1 MSSNVLPFRR
11 TAAALFASIVTSAE
25 RNEAVAWCM
34 RQGPKWKAE
43 IHRCGAQKVGLVI
56 APGAGPGWIIERTPT
71 GLVLADPATFAPVGV
86 FKSMGEVLE
95 ALTMALDA

>member
-11 TAAALFASIVTSAE
+11 TAAAPFASIVTSAE
-25 RNEAVAWCM
+25 HNEAVAWCM
-34 RQGPKWKAE
+34 RRGPKWNAE
-43 IHRCGAQKVGLVI
+43 IHRGAQEVGLVI
-56 APGAGPGWIIERTPT
+56 APGAGPGWIIERTPA
-71 GLVLADPATFAPVGV
+71 GLALADPATFATVGV